1 MSKRI
6 AISRWASLLFSL
18 AMAAG
23 CDHAGSGGH
32 GAHGDLLPPGTP
44 LPALAAEGWLNGPGP
59 TTEELRG
66 QVVVIDVWAYWCG
79 PCRAA
84 MPELVSMFNKYQD
97 RGVQFIGFT
106 MEGADKLDD
115 TRAVVEGENLTWP
128 NGYGAGGIIN
138 ALGVKAIPSVFVI
151 GKDGRVVWN
160 SDRPGSLEEAI
171 DSALGK
177 G

>member
-1 MSKRI
+1 MFQHL
-6 AISRWASLLFSL
+6 AVGRWALLLFSV

-23 CDHAGSGGH
+23 CNHSSSSYGVH
-32 GAHGDLLPPGTP
+32 GNLLPPGSP
-44 LPALAAEGWLNGPGP
+44 LPALSAEGWLNGPGP

-84 MPELVSMFNKYQD
+84 MPEMVAAFNKYQGQ
-97 RGVQFIGFT
+97 GVRFLGLT

-115 TRAVVEGENLTWP
+115 TRAVVENANLTWA
-128 NGYGAGGIIN
+128 NGYGAGATIQ
-138 ALGVKAIPSVFVI
+138 ALGVEAIPSVFVI

-160 SDRPGSLEEAI
+160 NDRHGSLEEAI

-177 G
+177 S